1 VSVGKSGRKPKSPAF
16 QFYPADYLSSR
27 TIRRL
32 TLEQRGAWLELICSE
47 WLDGPLE
54 NDPAELASIVGVS
67 AKEFARLWPGLDRCF
82 ELENGKLLN
91 PRLERERE
99 AQAANRERWQK
110 LGQSGNDKQRA
121 LRDSDGGG
129 SEGLDGR
136 VDTPVRD
143 AHGTPTGPRS
153 ERSSSPLSS
162 TPQETPEE
170 HTACAPRAREP
181 KPGASGPRRIE
192 PADPGPPPIDPEPA
206 SELSKRA
213 REQLALHP
221 TLDVPQVRD
230 ALLRFENHLRGI
242 PNALEQWRPS
252 RWAANLA
259 TWETWGV
266 ERTVAAVDI
275 AIRTGVK
282 TPFEPTHGGPR
293 STLGSNSATTPATSM
308 RAVIEAHERAAA
320 MVRDVDGRRT
330 G

>member
-1 VSVGKSGRKPKSPAF
+1 MTAAKSGRKPKSPAF

-82 ELENGKLLN
+82 ELENGKLVN

-121 LRDSDGGG
+121 QRDSDGGG

-153 ERSSSPLSS
+153 EGSSSPLSS
-162 TPQETPEE
+162 TPQVIHESPSEIPPV
-170 HTACAPRAREP
+170 ALAPGGGKPPKAPR
-181 KPGASGPRRIE
+181 KPPSGPQADLIRHFEAEWARTRPGVEMVFRTREAVAAAQLVKSPGLGESCRRVTRMLE
-192 PADPGPPPIDPEPA
+192 DTNPWAVSSA
-206 SELSKRA
+206 SLS
-213 REQLALHP
+213 QL
-221 TLDVPQVRD
+221 
-230 ALLRFENHLRGI
+230 NSS
-242 PNALEQWRPS
+242 PN
-252 RWAANLA
+252 RWAADVPRVGARAPEPGSLQ
-259 TWETWGV
+259 
-266 ERTVAAVDI
+266 DI
-275 AIRTGVK
+275 
-282 TPFEPTHGGPR
+282 FGGGAPRPR
-293 STLGSNSATTPATSM
+293 SIETTGEVI
-308 RAVIEAHERAAA
+308 RA
-320 MVRDVDGRRT
+320 DFG
-330 G
+330 